1 MFYVSTESQAS
12 ILTMSVVADAGPEN
26 APVVAAP
33 PSDVTNENGKSSVTS
48 TAALPLN
55 VLP

>member
-1 MFYVSTESQAS
+1 
-12 ILTMSVVADAGPEN
+12 MSVVADAGPEN